1 MLRSVWVGLALVVC
15 WVVPA
20 FGQADAPSLE
30 GYFTG
35 KEVLVKIDM
44 PGSQKGVDLKFN
56 KPSPMDWNDY
66 SSRIKTYGIAIR
78 KGDVVRV
85 TKFVVKNDM
94 IEFQLAGGGFGT
106 AGDDSN
112 TTVTAAYGYVTQ
124 DVQWKR
130 WVLFLSAMPLAV
142 LGNMARVTSVALVA
156 QVFGQEV
163 ASKYRLRGI

>member
-1 MLRSVWVGLALVVC
+1 MLRSVWVGLVLVGC
-15 WVVPA
+15 WVASA

-30 GYFTG
+30 GYFIG

-94 IEFQLAGGGFGT
+94 IEFQLAGG
-106 AGDDSN
+106 
-112 TTVTAAYGYVTQ
+112 
-124 DVQWKR
+124 
-130 WVLFLSAMPLAV
+130 
-142 LGNMARVTSVALVA
+142 
-156 QVFGQEV
+156 
-163 ASKYRLRGI
+163 

>member
-1 MLRSVWVGLALVVC
+1 MFRSVWVGLVLVVC

-20 FGQADAPSLE
+20 FGQAEASSLE
-30 GYFTG
+30 GYFIG

-44 PGSQKGVDLKFN
+44 PGSQKGIDLKFN

-66 SSRIKTYGIAIR
+66 SSRVKTYGISIH

-106 AGDDSN
+106 
-112 TTVTAAYGYVTQ
+112 
-124 DVQWKR
+124 
-130 WVLFLSAMPLAV
+130 
-142 LGNMARVTSVALVA
+142 
-156 QVFGQEV
+156 
-163 ASKYRLRGI
+163 